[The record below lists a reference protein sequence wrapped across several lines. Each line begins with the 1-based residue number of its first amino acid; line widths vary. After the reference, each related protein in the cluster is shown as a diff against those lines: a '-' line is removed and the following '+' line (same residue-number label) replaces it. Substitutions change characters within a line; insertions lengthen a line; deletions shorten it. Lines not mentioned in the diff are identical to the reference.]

1 MHDGKK
7 ELPEM
12 HTQILEAIS
21 PPRLPIAAPRPLKR
35 KKVAG

>member
-12 HTQILEAIS
+12 HTQILEAAS
-21 PPRLPIAAPRPLKR
+21 LTFPHPDCQLPPHAH
-35 KKVAG
+35 